1 MFIAIKKI
9 RSMKLILSFVFFS
22 STLFSQTTIELK
34 DKFNT
39 YLNFNGS
46 LNSVVSFSET
56 SFSILNTNSSE
67 FTLYNN
73 EFRFFETLL
82 KSLPTEQLNLIYEW
96 KKNKKLTSKQLDSLV
111 LLIPSQTKGSIK
123 TGLKNKR
130 IAIDPGHF
138 AGNVTD
144 ARVEQKFICFAPS
157 PLNNFKDTLQFNEG
171 FLTYA
176 TAQILKYQLEE
187 QGAIVMLTRPEQ
199 NYTAFGLTYT
209 DWYNTKRSIVLD
221 SLLKIKNIEQKKY
234 EALKKQ
240 TKEKLF
246 WDFFRDYELA
256 ERARKINAFKPDAT
270 VIIHYNVDEKNKDW
284 LNPTSKNFTMSF
296 IGGGMTKDN
305 FSKTSSKIHFLRLL
319 LSNQLPESEKL
330 ASLTVNLFNQD
341 LKIPIAKQSNATYL
355 NESCI
360 KTKSA
365 GVFCRNL
372 ALCRIINSPL
382 VYGETLYQDNNQ
394 ECLVLSKNDFETYNV
409 KVPKRITLVANCYY
423 KALERF
429 FQK

>member
-1 MFIAIKKI
+1 
-9 RSMKLILSFVFFS
+9 MKLAFSLLFLSSV
-22 STLFSQTTIELK
+22 LFSQTTLELK
-34 DKFNT
+34 NRYNT

-56 SFSILNTNSSE
+56 SFSILNSGTNE

-82 KSLPTEQLNLIYEW
+82 KSLPTEQLSLIYEW
-96 KKNKKLTSKQLDSLV
+96 KKNKKLTSKQLDSLFS
-111 LLIPSQTKGSIK
+111 LIPSQGVPTTKS
-123 TGLKNKR
+123 GLKNRR

-171 FLTYA
+171 FLTHA
-176 TAQILKYQLEE
+176 TAQILKHQLEE
-187 QGAIVMLTRPEQ
+187 QGAIVMLTRAQQ
-199 NYTAFGLTYT
+199 NYTAFGLTYN
-209 DWYNTKRSIVLD
+209 DWYESKRMTVLD

-270 VIIHYNVDEKNKDW
+270 VIIHYNVDETNKDW

-296 IGGGMTKDN
+296 IGGGMAKDN
-305 FSKTSSKIHFLRLL
+305 FGKTSSKIHFLRLL

-372 ALCRIINSPL
+372 ALCRVINSPL

-394 ECLVLSKNDFETYNV
+394 ECLLLSKNDFEIYNL
-409 KVPKRITLVANCYY
+409 KVPKRISLVANCYY
-423 KALERF
+423 KALESF